1 MKKTLFFIMIIFA
14 ALFSQA
20 VDMAVLDFT
29 VNSSDDD
36 MNFLS
41 SGISDIIVTTLG
53 EKPNIGLVER
63 EKLSRIVEELSLSGS
78 GLVSDKQQIKI
89 GELTGA
95 EFVITGSITF
105 ISSSFMIN
113 SKVLEV
119 KTGRIVST
127 QSVKGGNKEKIFDSV
142 DELAGKIYT
151 DINTA
156 SNNYG
161 TGPKLEVAFVIDTT
175 GSMGDEI
182 NVVKSKIIS
191 MIDEILQ
198 GTPKPIVRFA
208 IVAYKDRGDA
218 YVTDVYD
225 FQSDVSLIKQD
236 INSLTATGGGD
247 FPESVIEALH
257 KAMFDLSWSKND
269 DKTGK
274 LCFLIGDAEPQNYRD
289 DFSEKDIIKE
299 ALKNSLSI
307 SSISCSGNSKEGI
320 RRFQDFSNKTNGTF
334 SFLTYTQEVIDQSG
348 KEYVVVTEGDAEV
361 VLEETEIS
369 GAGDSDMSASTKFM
383 EERAKK
389 KADRA
394 RSEEKPKEQAL
405 EDTKDFFSTAPA
417 VEKEEAKRVIA
428 SGTNK
433 GEKKNNL
440 DKIMSEQIKVIAEK
454 QGVKYDEPKKPQP
467 ENKKTE
473 PVKKKEDEK
482 KKIIIKEETNKKDSD
497 STKVEVK
504 KSSPEPVKKTGSSG
518 IGG

>member
-1 MKKTLFFIMIIFA
+1 MKKTVMFLMMIFTMLFP
-14 ALFSQA
+14 QA

-29 VNSSDDD
+29 VNSSDNEMD
-36 MNFLS
+36 FLS

-63 EKLSRIVEELSLSGS
+63 EKLAKIIEELSLNNS
-78 GLVSDKQQIKI
+78 GLVSDTEQVKI

-105 ISSSFMIN
+105 INSSFMIN

-127 QSVKGGNKEKIFDSV
+127 QSVKGGNKEKIFDCV
-142 DELAGKIYT
+142 DDLAGKIYT

-161 TGPKLEVAFVIDTT
+161 DGPKLEVAFVIDTT

-218 YVTDVYD
+218 YVTQIYD
-225 FQSDVSLIKQD
+225 FESDVNLIKQD

-247 FPESVIEALH
+247 FPESVVEALH

-269 DKTGK
+269 GKTGK

-289 DFSEKDIIKE
+289 DLSEKDIISE

-320 RRFQDFSNKTNGTF
+320 RRFQDLSNRTN
-334 SFLTYTQEVIDQSG
+334 
-348 KEYVVVTEGDAEV
+348 
-361 VLEETEIS
+361 
-369 GAGDSDMSASTKFM
+369 
-383 EERAKK
+383 
-389 KADRA
+389 
-394 RSEEKPKEQAL
+394 
-405 EDTKDFFSTAPA
+405 
-417 VEKEEAKRVIA
+417 
-428 SGTNK
+428 
-433 GEKKNNL
+433 
-440 DKIMSEQIKVIAEK
+440 
-454 QGVKYDEPKKPQP
+454 
-467 ENKKTE
+467 
-473 PVKKKEDEK
+473 
-482 KKIIIKEETNKKDSD
+482 
-497 STKVEVK
+497 
-504 KSSPEPVKKTGSSG
+504 
-518 IGG
+518 

>member
-1 MKKTLFFIMIIFA
+1 MKKTVMFLMMIFTMLFP
-14 ALFSQA
+14 QA

-29 VNSSDDD
+29 VNSSDNEMD
-36 MNFLS
+36 FLS

-63 EKLSRIVEELSLSGS
+63 EKLAKIIEELSLNNS
-78 GLVSDKQQIKI
+78 GLVSDTEQVKI

-105 ISSSFMIN
+105 INSSFMIN

-127 QSVKGGNKEKIFDSV
+127 QSVKGGNKEKIFDCV
-142 DELAGKIYT
+142 DDLAGKIYT

-161 TGPKLEVAFVIDTT
+161 DGPKLEVAFVIDTT

-218 YVTDVYD
+218 YVTQIYD
-225 FQSDVSLIKQD
+225 FESDVNLIKQD

-247 FPESVIEALH
+247 FPESVVEALH

-269 DKTGK
+269 GKTGK

-289 DFSEKDIIKE
+289 DLSEKDIISE

-320 RRFQDFSNKTNGTF
+320 RRFQDLSNRTNGTF
-334 SFLTYTQEVIDQSG
+334 SFLTYTQEVVDQSG

-361 VLEETEIS
+361 VLDEKAVGGS
-369 GAGDSDMSASTKFM
+369 SDKDESASDYFM
-383 EERAKK
+383 TERAKK

-394 RSEEKPKEQAL
+394 RSEDKPKEQAL
-405 EDTKDFFSTAPA
+405 EEEKDFLTAAPT
-417 VEKEEAKRVIA
+417 VEKEEARRVI
-428 SGTNK
+428 SSSTNK

-454 QGVKYDEPKKPQP
+454 QGVKYDEPKKP
-467 ENKKTE
+467 E
-473 PVKKKEDEK
+473 PEK
-482 KKIIIKEETNKKDSD
+482 KKPEPLKKKILIEEAVNKKDSD
-497 STKVEVK
+497 STKVDTKPAVLRPSSVK
-504 KSSPEPVKKTGSSG
+504 PAKNTGSSG
-518 IGG
+518 IGR